1 MKKEKIETDFES
13 MTYEELEN
21 FISEYYQGFEAYDLK
36 NILYLSKFEE
46 AIREITI
53 REERS

>member
-36 NILYLSKFEE
+36 NILYLVK
-46 AIREITI
+46 
-53 REERS
+53 